1 MQEGENGW
9 WGPPAP
15 CLQLGSPLLMSLL
28 AWPARAAPPDLVRTS
43 GCQVDGL
50 IEREV
55 VVAKTLVAQGKN
67 DRALVALR
75 RKRMH
80 IQQYDT
86 LQKFLINIEETV
98 WLGWRWVSLALCRCS
113 WEGPALKQAGRTR
126 CAPHTLPFPFTTVPH
141 SWQTWRERHG
151 RSGCSIPCA
160 RAPMPSSG
168 CKRQD
173 VRGRLRSR

>member
-113 WEGPALKQAGRTR
+113 
-126 CAPHTLPFPFTTVPH
+126 
-141 SWQTWRERHG
+141 
-151 RSGCSIPCA
+151 
-160 RAPMPSSG
+160 
-168 CKRQD
+168 
-173 VRGRLRSR
+173 